1 MAHVAQIAQRARRN
15 VTPSSKHPF
24 DAATIRHY
32 LPSSQMFTGLIET
45 KGTVERRASSAGGRD
60 ARLVLRGEFEGGALV
75 LGESIAVDGVCLT
88 AAALAQPRPGL
99 WVFEA
104 DVSSETLAKTTLGDL
119 TPGAHVNL
127 ERAVPLGGRMGGHIV
142 SGHVDGV
149 GHVKDKTPVG
159 GAVKVVFQVPR
170 ELMRY
175 IAPKGSICVSGVS
188 LTVNNVAGD
197 RFDVVLVPHTRDKT
211 SLDALPIGARV
222 NLEVDLLARYV
233 ARLLECGRISPAS
246 PDHASSDAAWTD
258 RLQRAGYL

>member
-1 MAHVAQIAQRARRN
+1 
-15 VTPSSKHPF
+15 
-24 DAATIRHY
+24 
-32 LPSSQMFTGLIET
+32 MFTGLIET
-45 KGTVERRASSAGGRD
+45 KGTLERITASARTSGSARES
-60 ARLVLRGEFEGGALV
+60 RLVVRGELGPEPLA

-88 AAALAQPRPGL
+88 VAAIVKPGPGL
-99 WVFEA
+99 CVFEA
-104 DVSSETLAKTTLGDL
+104 DASAETLEKTTLGDL
-119 TPGAHVNL
+119 TAGTHVNL
-127 ERAVPLGGRMGGHIV
+127 ERAVALGARMGGHIV

-149 GHVKDKTPVG
+149 GTIAEKTPVG
-159 GAVKVVFQVPR
+159 GAVKVTFQVPP
-170 ELMRY
+170 ELVRY
-175 IAPKGSICVSGVS
+175 IAQKGSICVSGVS

-246 PDHASSDAAWTD
+246 PDHASSDAAWTE